1 VQLLGRSCWSAL
13 GAQLLDA
20 ELLHA
25 LPPRGFDIEKKQ
37 SKRLNL
43 ESNSVDIEIGGKFS
57 SD

>member
-1 VQLLGRSCWSAL
+1 VPL
-13 GAQLLDA
+13 
-20 ELLHA
+20 
-25 LPPRGFDIEKKQ
+25 PRGFDIEKIQ